1 MGKTYHTEN
10 LMDTVIPITLNKSV
24 TVNAAIIE
32 HASRELGRLD
42 RAINELWQQRNA
54 IIDVAIDTGNFTKEQ
69 REEMHEI
76 VLSAEI
82 LVARRNPCWNTAN
95 GEGWNK
101 TI

>member
-1 MGKTYHTEN
+1 
-10 LMDTVIPITLNKSV
+10 MDTVIPITRSKSV

-54 IIDVAIDTGNFTKEQ
+54 IIDVAIDNGVFTKEQ

-82 LVARRNPCWNTAN
+82 LVARRNHCWNTAN
-95 GEGWNK
+95 SEGWNE
-101 TI
+101 TA